1 MIDSPTPHCTIRAQD
16 PLTATPE
23 NAAGGP
29 RGHPAYGMPREL
41 DGLWGGHL
49 IMASTEVA
57 NEHGGFLEGALVA
70 AEAAHR
76 HIGKAVPRN

>member
-1 MIDSPTPHCTIRAQD
+1 
-16 PLTATPE
+16 
-23 NAAGGP
+23 
-29 RGHPAYGMPREL
+29 MPREL
-41 DGLWGGHL
+41 EGLWGGRL

-76 HIGKAVPRN
+76 HIISKAVPLH